1 VQNIESQL
9 LLWLP
14 KLGMAV
20 AIFFCFWVIS
30 KIPQTVLRKSGLKE
44 PIRSLVS
51 EGAKISILVFGTI
64 TALGTLGINVSA
76 LVAGLGLSGF
86 ALGFALKDTISNLLA
101 GVMILVYQPFD
112 IGDYIVVTGKEGK
125 VIHIDFRYTTLENNE
140 KIILIP
146 NSLVFANTVS
156 ILRKNE

>member
-1 VQNIESQL
+1 
-9 LLWLP
+9 
-14 KLGMAV
+14 M
-20 AIFFCFWVIS
+20 
-30 KIPQTVLRKSGLKE
+30 LRKARNRFSLKD
-44 PIRSLVS
+44 PIRFLVS
-51 EGAKISILVFGTI
+51 GGAKISILVFGAI
-64 TALGTLGINVSA
+64 TALGTLGINVSE
-76 LVAGLGLSGF
+76 LVVGLGLSGF

-112 IGDYIVVTGKEGK
+112 IGDYIIVTGKEGK